1 MYRET
6 ITQEEISLLPP
17 PPFDSEV
24 VVLDTEDQEEAVAY
38 LSSQRVIGFDTES
51 RPSFRKGVQNK
62 ISLLQLSGGGKTFLI
77 RLNKTRMSKGILK
90 ILQSRSI
97 LKVGAAIRDDVL
109 LMQEVN
115 RFTPRG
121 FVDLQNL
128 VGDYGIHE
136 LSLKK
141 MSAIVLGVRV
151 SKAQRLS
158 NWSAQ
163 TLTSAQTR
171 YAAIDAWICREIY
184 FALQK
189 NKDWIIQK
197 EQPDEPA
204 SHLPKA

>member
-6 ITQEEISLLPP
+6 ITKEEIDLLPP
-17 PPFDSEV
+17 PAFDSEV
-24 VVLDTEDQEEAVAY
+24 VVLDTEDQEQAAAY
-38 LSSQRVIGFDTES
+38 LSAQRVIGFDTES

-62 ISLLQLSGGGKTFLI
+62 IALLQLSGGGKTFLI
-77 RLNKTRMSKGILK
+77 RLNKTRLSKAILK

-97 LKVGAAIRDDVL
+97 LKVGAAIRDDIL
-109 LMQEVN
+109 LMQEVS

-128 VGDYGIHE
+128 MGDYGIQE

-141 MSAIVLGVRV
+141 MSAIVLGVRI

-163 TLTSAQTR
+163 SLTSAQTR

-184 FALQK
+184 FELRR
-189 NKDWIIQK
+189 NKDKLIPK
-197 EQPDEPA
+197 ERTHEPA
-204 SHLPKA
+204 AHPPQA